1 VIILQLIDKIIEQL
15 EDEQNYAYA
24 DFERYAEENGL
35 DEEQDFFSAGLN
47 RAIDVLKGEYLK

>member
-1 VIILQLIDKIIEQL
+1 MIILQLIDKIIEQL

-24 DFERYAEENGL
+24 DFERYAEENRL

>member
-1 VIILQLIDKIIEQL
+1 MQLIDKIIEQL